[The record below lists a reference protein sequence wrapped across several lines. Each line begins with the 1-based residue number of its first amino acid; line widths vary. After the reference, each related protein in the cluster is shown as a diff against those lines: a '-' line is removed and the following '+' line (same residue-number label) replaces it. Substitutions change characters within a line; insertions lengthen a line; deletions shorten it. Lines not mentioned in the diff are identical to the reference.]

1 MFYYTFVNMQ
11 IAIFNDDIYYLLMKL
26 GLNKYLL
33 FENLIGNIF
42 ALHDWILIRSMRCD
56 VEIYQI

>member
-1 MFYYTFVNMQ
+1 MQ